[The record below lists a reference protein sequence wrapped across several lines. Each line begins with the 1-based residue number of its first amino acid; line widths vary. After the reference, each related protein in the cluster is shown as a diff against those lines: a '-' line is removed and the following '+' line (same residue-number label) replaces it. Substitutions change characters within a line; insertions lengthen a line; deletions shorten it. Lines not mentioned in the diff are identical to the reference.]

1 MLISVAGK
9 VEPILPSGDRDLVE
23 LLEIDDADLTSLSF
37 GIGSKMWMS
46 RSKQLDRDA
55 PVNRPATDAL
65 RLVNGLSIVI
75 RGPVIVRHE
84 EADLE
89 PKPQRRAPRPS

>member
-9 VEPILPSGDRDLVE
+9 VEPVLLSGDQDIVE
-23 LLEIDDADLTSLSF
+23 LLEIDASDLTSLSF
-37 GIGSKMWMS
+37 GIKSTMWMS

-65 RLVNGLSIVI
+65 RLVNGLGIVI

-84 EADLE
+84 EADLT
-89 PKPQRRAPRPS
+89 PKPQRSAPSPS